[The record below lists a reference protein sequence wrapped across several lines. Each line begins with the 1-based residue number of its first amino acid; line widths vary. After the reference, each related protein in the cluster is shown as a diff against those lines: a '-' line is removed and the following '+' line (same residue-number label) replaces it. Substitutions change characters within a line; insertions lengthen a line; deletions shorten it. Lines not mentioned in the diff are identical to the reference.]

1 MGKFIIENKKNKNT
15 DSYLLIFAN
24 RNTETNKSGTR
35 GKVVEGHRSV
45 VGKENRNAKV
55 SSLFFLFFTAL
66 SFDLYKCFTWEEGG
80 KMAVE

>member
-1 MGKFIIENKKNKNT
+1 M
-15 DSYLLIFAN
+15 LIFAN

-35 GKVVEGHRSV
+35 GVVVEGHRSV
-45 VGKENRNAKV
+45 VGKENRSVKV
-55 SSLFFLFFTAL
+55 SSLFFPFFFFTAL